1 MVKCMKLWRAFITAL
16 LMVCLFISGCSRGTY
31 NLEQTK
37 PYLSKGKEYYG
48 LRDAEGNLI
57 KNISEPKRIVS
68 LCLRSDEILLEMV
81 GAESICSLSR
91 WVDDPDISNV
101 TEEAKLVKGRS
112 VVSDEYIVSQ
122 KPDFVIGN
130 SSQSPDMI
138 YRLRSLG
145 IPVYVCK
152 TAKTMDDTKK
162 LILDLGKLLHREE
175 KARAMVADM
184 DTVLERVAQ
193 KTAAIPK
200 EQRLVVYRF
209 SVSGGSGGKG
219 TYYDDFCQYAGVVN
233 AAAKMKF
240 WGTQLMP
247 KEQIVNADPDVVFL
261 PTWDYTGKINLDFY
275 IDEIAKDP
283 ALQTVSAIKNKRMYL
298 IPDKHMLT
306 SSQYMVK
313 CVEDIY
319 DACYGNAKR
328 VCF

>member
-1 MVKCMKLWRAFITAL
+1 MVKCMNLWRVFITAL
-16 LMVCLFISGCSRGTY
+16 LMVCLFISGCSRGIY

-48 LRDAEGNLI
+48 LRDVEGNLI
-57 KNISEPKRIVS
+57 KDISQPKRIVS

-91 WVDDPDISNV
+91 WVDDPNISNV

-219 TYYDDFCQYAGVVN
+219 TYYDDFCQHAGVVN

>member
-1 MVKCMKLWRAFITAL
+1 MKCMNLWRMLATVLI
-16 LMVCLFISGCSRGTY
+16 MVCFLISGCGSKVHS
-31 NLEQTK
+31 LEQTK

-48 LRDAEGNLI
+48 LRDAEGKLI
-57 KNISEPKRIVS
+57 KDIPQPKRIVS
-68 LCLRSDEILLEMV
+68 LCLRSDEILLEMI
-81 GAESICSLSR
+81 GADSICSLSR
-91 WVDDPDISNV
+91 WVDDPNISNV

-112 VVSDEYIVSQ
+112 VISDEYIVSQ

-175 KARAMVADM
+175 KSRAMVADM
-184 DTVLERVAQ
+184 DSVLERLAQ
-193 KTAAIPK
+193 KIEDIPENK
-200 EQRLVVYRF
+200 RLVVYRF

-219 TYYDDFCQYAGVVN
+219 TYYDDFCQHAGVIN

-247 KEQIVNADPDVVFL
+247 KEQIVNANPDVVFL
-261 PTWDYTGKINLDFY
+261 PTWDYTGKIDLDYY

-319 DACYGNAKR
+319 DACYGSAQK
-328 VCF
+328 VHF